1 MLRNKRKFL
10 IVLMFFLFSI
20 TVRASY
26 IETNKDT
33 KMPPDTVTYIIQEPT
48 DMQYLATVG
57 DLKFYYR
64 DSRDVFAIHDTRNG
78 YTWKTGLD
86 IAGEDELKTACEV
99 LLASE
104 TPPTDE
110 EIDAVCRPYEDFM
123 NTRFEAFSNSLL
135 TLEYY
140 NDSNNVNRT
149 PSTHPTETGTSTL
162 MMVNGDPTHYRLE
175 IPFYVIDL
183 TVFVHIYLTEDG
195 LSLEIRDDE
204 IQGEDQNL
212 ISSFIFTPLMGA
224 SGGAT
229 ISFNKDTMQ
238 YGRAA
243 DAVAKPQIPGYIMV
257 PDGSGALIRFED
269 YATSISS
276 YYGSIYGRDYSIDTY
291 FDRVETN
298 FVPLKQPGLP
308 IYGIAH
314 GNRQAAFFAHAT
326 EGAEFMELVVSPQNG
341 VAPNRS
347 LYTFAF
353 ARFNYNTLIYQVYNN
368 AGSGYTTMLEER
380 PRFDIKQNYVF
391 LAGNGSTDGY
401 PADYV
406 GMAKKY
412 QDILIDNGTLTPTDR
427 QLSHMPIRLDF
438 IMADAMDSLIGT
450 TDVVVTTIDQVKE
463 ILTKLNDNGVFSI
476 NSGLYGYQKGGITLG
491 DKDAPRFSR
500 SIGTKR
506 EFDHVITSLNE
517 KDIDVSLAMDYA
529 TIYKEQMA
537 LIGNA
542 TKHANGWYIREY
554 LRNEVG
560 PVNERYFAR
569 PVLIASWILSHEK
582 ATRSIGATSYTYEGF
597 TDLLYSDYSKK
608 GTTITEAIALYQQS
622 LEKIQANYKINA
634 VRPNLYLWPFID
646 RYLQAPMFTS
656 QYLIETDTIPFLQLV
671 LHGAMEIYASYA
683 NFSFYT
689 DADVLRMIDYNVY
702 PSFILT
708 HDPAY
713 ELISTNSSNFYSTEF
728 ALYESRI
735 YDIYDEM
742 NRAYIS
748 VLNADWVDRQ
758 VYLPGVIVNTYSNGV
773 KIIINYTDALINYQG
788 RSVTALSFRVVD

>member
-1 MLRNKRKFL
+1 MLRNKRKIL
-10 IVLMFFLFSI
+10 IVVMFLLFSI

-33 KMPPDTVTYIIQEPT
+33 KMPPDTVTYVIEEPT

-86 IAGEDELKTACEV
+86 IAGEDELKEACEI

-110 EIDAVCRPYEDFM
+110 EIDAVCLPYEDFM
-123 NTRFEAFSNSLL
+123 NTRFEAFSNSLV
-135 TLEYY
+135 TLEFY
-140 NDSNNVNRT
+140 NDSNGVNRT
-149 PSTHPTETGTSTL
+149 PSTHPTETGPSTL

-195 LSLEIRDDE
+195 LSLEIKDDE
-204 IQGEDQNL
+204 LQGEDQNL

-229 ISFNKDTMQ
+229 ISFDKTEMD

-243 DAVAKPQIPGYIMV
+243 DAVDKPQIPGYIMV

-269 YATSISS
+269 YDTSISS
-276 YYGSIYGRDYSIDTY
+276 YYGNVYGSDYSTDTY
-291 FDRVETN
+291 YDRVETN
-298 FVPLKQPGLP
+298 FVPIKQPGLP

-326 EGAEFMELVVSPQNG
+326 EGEEFMELVVSPQNG

-347 LYTFAF
+347 AYTFAF

-368 AGSGYTTMLEER
+368 AGSGYTTMMEER
-380 PRFDIKQNYVF
+380 PHYDIRQNYVF
-391 LAGNGSTDGY
+391 LAGDGSLDGY

-412 QDILIDNGTLTPTDR
+412 KDILIEDGVLTPREDE
-427 QLSHMPIRLDF
+427 LINMPIRLDF

-450 TDVVVTTIDQVKE
+450 TDVVVTTIDQVKD
-463 ILTKLNDNGVFSI
+463 ILTTLTDQGVFSI

-500 SIGTKR
+500 AIGTKR
-506 EFDHVITSLNE
+506 EFDRVITDLNE
-517 KDIDVSLAMDYA
+517 QGIDVSLALDYA
-529 TIYKEQMA
+529 TIYEQQMS

-569 PVLIASWILSHEK
+569 PSVIASWIISHEK
-582 ATRSIGATSYTYEGF
+582 ATRSLGATSYTYEGF
-597 TDLLYSDYSKK
+597 TELLYSDYNKK
-608 GTTITEAIALYQQS
+608 GATITEAIDMYQTS
-622 LEKIQANYKINA
+622 LQKIKTNYKVNG
-634 VRPNLYLWPFID
+634 VRPNQYLWPYID

-656 QYLIETDTIPFLQLV
+656 QYLIETDTVPFLQLV
-671 LHGAMEIYASYA
+671 LQGAMEVYATYA

-702 PSFILT
+702 PSFMLT

-728 ALYESRI
+728 SLYQDRI
-735 YDIYDEM
+735 VSIYDEM
-742 NRAYIS
+742 NRAYIN
-748 VLNADWVDRQ
+748 VLNANWIDRQ

-773 KIIINYTDALINYQG
+773 KIVINYTDSLISYQG
-788 RSVTALSFRVVD
+788 NSVTAQSFRVLD

>member
-1 MLRNKRKFL
+1 MLRNKRRILIILIFL
-10 IVLMFFLFSI
+10 LFSI

-26 IETNKDT
+26 IESNKDT
-33 KMPPDTVTYIIQEPT
+33 KMPPDTVSYVIEEPT
-48 DMQYLATVG
+48 DMQFLAEVG

-86 IAGEDELKTACEV
+86 IASEDELKEACE
-99 LLASE
+99 LLFAGE
-104 TPPTDE
+104 TPPTE
-110 EIDAVCRPYEDFM
+110 AEIDQVCLPYEDFM

-140 NDSNNVNRT
+140 SDSLGVNRT
-149 PSTHPTETGTSTL
+149 PSTHPTETGESTL
-162 MMVNGDPTHYRLE
+162 MMVNGDPTHYRLD
-175 IPFYVIDL
+175 IPFYVIDV
-183 TVFVHIYLTEDG
+183 TVYVHIYLTEDG
-195 LSLEIRDDE
+195 LSLEVRDEE
-204 IQGEDQNL
+204 IMGEDTHL
-212 ISSFIFTPLMGA
+212 ISSFILTPLMGA

-229 ISFNKDTMQ
+229 IAFDKDTME

-269 YATSISS
+269 YSTSISS
-276 YYGSIYGRDYSIDTY
+276 YTGSIYGRDYSIDTY
-291 FDRVETN
+291 YDRVESN

-314 GNRQAAFFAHAT
+314 GNRQAAFFAHT
-326 EGAEFMELVVSPQNG
+326 SEGAEHMELVVSPQNG

-353 ARFNYNTLIYQVYNN
+353 ARFNFNTLIYQVYNN
-368 AGSGYTTMLEER
+368 SGSGYTTLMEDR
-380 PRFDIKQNYVF
+380 PHYDFKQDYVF
-391 LAGNGSTDGY
+391 LAGDGSSDGY

-412 QDILIDNGTLTPTDR
+412 RDLLIENDV
-427 QLSHMPIRLDF
+427 LSLRTEDLESMPIRLDF
-438 IMADAMDSLIGT
+438 IMSDAMDSLIGT
-450 TDVVVTTIDQVKE
+450 QDVVVTTIDQVNE
-463 ILTKLNDNGVFSI
+463 ILRKLQGDGIHSI

-491 DKDAPRFSR
+491 DKDRPRFSR

-506 EFDHVITSLNE
+506 EFDKIITSLAE
-517 KDIDVSLAMDYA
+517 DGMDVSLALDYV
-529 TIYKEQMA
+529 TIYKEQMS

-569 PVLIASWILSHEK
+569 PSVIASWILSHEK
-582 ATRSIGATSYTYEGF
+582 AVRSLGLLSFTYEGV
-597 TDLLYSDYSKK
+597 TERLYSDYNKK
-608 GTTITEAIALYQQS
+608 GLSTTEAITRYQ
-622 LEKIQANYKINA
+622 ETFETIHENYKING
-634 VRPNLYLWPFID
+634 VKPNLYLWPYID

-656 QYLIETDTIPFLQLV
+656 QHLIETDTIPFLQMV
-671 LHGAMEIYASYA
+671 LNQTMEVYASYA

-689 DADVLRMIDYNVY
+689 EQDILRMIDYNVY

-713 ELISTNSSNFYSTEF
+713 ELISTNSSNYYSTEF
-728 ALYESRI
+728 SLYEDMIHAMYFQMNSAYLHVINASWTDRI
-735 YDIYDEM
+735 
-742 NRAYIS
+742 
-748 VLNADWVDRQ
+748 
-758 VYLPGVIVNTYSNGV
+758 VYMPGVIVNTYDNGV
-773 KIIINYTDALINYQG
+773 RIVINYTDELITYQG
-788 RSVTALSFRVVD
+788 HTVTANTYRVLD